1 MAVDGNA
8 KLFGEG
14 RKGVKGVVLVGIE
27 EVNLPYLM
35 FLNPVGEDGG
45 IVSSGWG
52 VGEMMIESG
61 ELLFL

>member
-1 MAVDGNA
+1 M
-8 KLFGEG
+8 
-14 RKGVKGVVLVGIE
+14 KGVVLVGIE

-45 IVSSGWG
+45 IVSTGWG

>member
-1 MAVDGNA
+1 MAVNGNA
-8 KLFGEG
+8 KLFAEG

-45 IVSSGWG
+45 IVGSSRG
-52 VGEMMIESG
+52 VGEMMIKSG